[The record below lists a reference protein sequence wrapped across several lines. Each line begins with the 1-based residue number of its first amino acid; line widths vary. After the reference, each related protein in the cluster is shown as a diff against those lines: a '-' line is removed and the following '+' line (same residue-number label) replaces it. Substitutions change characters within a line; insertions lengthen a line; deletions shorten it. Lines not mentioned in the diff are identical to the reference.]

1 MAAGDYSGSTFYGAS
16 SNNYTVANR
25 PSSNPI
31 NKIIV
36 HVTQGSWSSAINWF
50 LNSSA
55 QVSAHYTVRSSDGF
69 IGQSVREKDIAW
81 HARN

>member
-1 MAAGDYSGSTFYGAS
+1 MAAGEYPYSTWDGAS
-16 SNNYTVANR
+16 SNNHTPANR

-50 LNSSA
+50 LNPSDY
-55 QVSAHYTVRSSDGF
+55 VSAHYTVRSSDGF
-69 IGQSVREKDIAW
+69 VGQSVKEKDIAW
-81 HARN
+81 HAGN